1 MWRQEKEARRP
12 VGPASGQR
20 KGQRKGKK
28 GARKQRMGNMGQ
40 KETQRL
46 YQLDGTPQ
54 SSTTQLTD
62 PTLYSIFG
70 GRNSV
75 YTENED
81 IELSAGPPAKARVLC
96 EAGGSQKQQQKQRQR
111 QQRPAAVGVAANVVK
126 TSVFGVALLVLFG
139 SVHESNPD
147 IIPESRSGSV
157 PAMVFGSCVLDVAI
171 CAVLHVL
178 RRLGFDS
185 AAAGGAPAGG
195 STSVL
200 QLSVALLGIAYCFK
214 KLPWSS
220 TLQADLTLLLLDV
233 FFSRYVGCT
242 TEEVLTA
249 GVVST
254 AAYAY
259 DVVGSGSTSFE
270 LSLWRAAFLFF
281 TTVVFIKLRRS
292 DALF

>member
-1 MWRQEKEARRP
+1 MGWGNRRQQGGNKEGNKEGNQKRAI
-12 VGPASGQR
+12 
-20 KGQRKGKK
+20 
-28 GARKQRMGNMGQ
+28 KQRMGNMGQ

-46 YQLDGTPQ
+46 YQLEGTPQ

-70 GRNSV
+70 GRHSV

-81 IELSAGPPAKARVLC
+81 IELSAAPLAKSRGRGDV
-96 EAGGSQKQQQKQRQR
+96 GNDSSRQQQQKK
-111 QQRPAAVGVAANVVK
+111 QQTQQQKRPAAVSLALNVLK
-126 TSVFGVALLVLFG
+126 TSVFGVALCLLFG

-147 IIPESRSGSV
+147 TIPDFRRGSV
-157 PAMVFGSCVLDVAI
+157 PTMVLSSFVLDVSI
-171 CAVLHVL
+171 CAVLYL
-178 RRLGFDS
+178 LKRLGFRSIS
-185 AAAGGAPAGG
+185 A
-195 STSVL
+195 STSTSSTSIL

-242 TEEVLTA
+242 AEEVLTA
-249 GVVST
+249 VVVF
-254 AAYAY
+254 AASCAY
-259 DVVGSGSTSFE
+259 DVLGGSPSFE

-292 DALF
+292 DTLF